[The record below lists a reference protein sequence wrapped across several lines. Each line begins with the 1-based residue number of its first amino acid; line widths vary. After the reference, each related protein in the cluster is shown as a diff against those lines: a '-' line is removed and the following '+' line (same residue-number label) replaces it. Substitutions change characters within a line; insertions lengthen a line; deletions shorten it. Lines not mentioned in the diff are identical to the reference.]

1 MKLLLAC
8 AAASAALIIAPLA
21 QAQTQTAPAATA
33 AAADARLYNDLGGQ
47 PGLTRL
53 VDRFWDDL
61 KADARMAPFFVDVNA
76 TQFKAR
82 LTEQF
87 CEVSG
92 GPCTYTGAD
101 MKTAHAGIDVTR
113 ADFNALVEV
122 LQRSMDAQGIGF
134 TVQNRLLARL
144 APMHRDVVNVR

>member
-1 MKLLLAC
+1 MKFLLAC
-8 AAASAALIIAPLA
+8 AAASAALTLAPLS
-21 QAQTQTAPAATA
+21 QAQTPSTPAMAT
-33 AAADARLYNDLGGQ
+33 ADARLYNDLGGQ
-47 PGLTRL
+47 SGLTRL

-101 MKTAHAGIDVTR
+101 MKTAHSGIDVTR

>member
-1 MKLLLAC
+1 MKRFLSC
-8 AAASAALIIAPLA
+8 AAAVAALAFAPLT
-21 QAQTQTAPAATA
+21 QAQTLAPATPMAST
-33 AAADARLYNDLGGQ
+33 DARLYNDLGGQ
-47 PGLTRL
+47 AGLVRL
-53 VDRFWDDL
+53 VDRFWNDL
-61 KADARMAPFFVDVNA
+61 QADARMAPFFVDVNA
-76 TQFKAR
+76 TQFKQR

-101 MKTAHAGIDVTR
+101 MKTAHSGIDVTR

-134 TVQNRLLARL
+134 AVQNRLLARL